1 MKRIILLSIIIVI
14 AVGVFAQQYVDL
26 GLPSGTLWKD
36 QNENGLYTYQE
47 AENSFGKV
55 MPTAPQLNE
64 LVNFCTWEWTG
75 SGYKITGPNGKSM
88 VFPAEGYY
96 TCGNDPS
103 VKSVGEKG
111 QYWSKTV
118 SDNSSIAF
126 PDWKFPYCLSV
137 SSESKEV
144 HFNNPDCCKFS
155 VRLVSENETAVSKAK
170 ILQQLSESEAQA
182 IRTEAEE
189 QRKREEEQK
198 RQAEE
203 QKRQEELRK
212 IEAEAK
218 QKAMEE
224 EKRLEAE
231 CISLKDIEGNQ
242 YALIQIGD
250 QCWMREN
257 LRTTHYADGKSIG
270 VGKLAV
276 DWAAVINSCYYP
288 NGNPANVATYGYLYN
303 WWATTRGLQNTKKK
317 PVVVQGICPT
327 GWHVPS
333 YEEWQELLKYVSS
346 QEQYC
351 CEGKSKKIAKAM
363 SSTSGWVASSKK
375 CTVGYNPSSNNT
387 TGLNI
392 YPAGDFIPSYYYGL
406 QPPGARNFGKEASF
420 WSSSIHVSGY
430 IEVKGIVLC
439 HDGTDV
445 DRIFT
450 PPRLMAFSVRCLRGE
465 GILANAVVRESGV
478 ASMEEIQAR
487 KAQDIQSTLS
497 TVESVVDA
505 VTPAVIDAALG
516 TPAPNNPGVGNV
528 PAASSGSDYSN
539 SSGSSVSQWV
549 SVGTATGIKITESG
563 SVSSISCPVES
574 WNNSGPPSALID
586 GEHYQLVRSTSST
599 CSGVSVSQYSYFC
612 HVTKGSRIAYTVYVN
627 F

>member
-1 MKRIILLSIIIVI
+1 MKKIILSSLIVLI
-14 AVGVFAQQYVDL
+14 TVSVFAQQYVDL

-36 QNENGLYTYQE
+36 QNESGLYTYQE
-47 AENSFGKV
+47 AEKSFGKV

-64 LVNFCTWEWTG
+64 LVSFCTWEWTG
-75 SGYKITGPNGKSM
+75 AGYKITGPNGKSI

-103 VKSVGEKG
+103 VKSKGEKG

-126 PDWKFPYCLSV
+126 PEWKFPYCLSV
-137 SSESKEV
+137 SSESKDV

-182 IRTEAEE
+182 IKSEAEE

-203 QKRQEELRK
+203 QKRQAELKK

-218 QKAMEE
+218 RKEKEE
-224 EKRLEAE
+224 DKRLEAE
-231 CISLKDIEGNQ
+231 CISLRDIDGNQ
-242 YALIQIGD
+242 YALVMMGT

-257 LRTTHYADGKSIG
+257 LRTTHYADGMAIS
-270 VGKLAV
+270 VGKIAPA
-276 DWAAVINSCYYP
+276 WNSVIYSRYYP
-288 NGNPANVATYGYLYN
+288 NGDSSNVALYGYLYN
-303 WWATTRGLQNTKKK
+303 WTTATRGLYTSSKK

-333 YEEWQELLKYVSS
+333 IEEWHELLEYVSS
-346 QEQYC
+346 HEQYC
-351 CEGKSKKIAKAM
+351 CEDNSKKIAKAV
-363 SSTSGWVASSKK
+363 SSSSGWIASSKK
-375 CTVGYNPSSNNT
+375 CTVGYNSLNNNT

-392 YPAGDFIPSYYYGL
+392 YPAGDFYTLNNSNIPF
-406 QPPGARNFGKEASF
+406 QARYFGNEAAL
-420 WSSSIHVSGY
+420 WSSSKGGSAELG
-430 IEVKGIVLC
+430 KGISLSY
-439 HDGTDV
+439 DEADV
-445 DRIFT
+445 GSVFSPEKYR
-450 PPRLMAFSVRCLRGE
+450 AFSVRCLRGAGVLAE
-465 GILANAVVRESGV
+465 VATESRAVSIEENQANAVRKEDNV
-478 ASMEEIQAR
+478 QAAFSFLGSLF
-487 KAQDIQSTLS
+487 KAATIIMS
-497 TVESVVDA
+497 
-505 VTPAVIDAALG
+505 
-516 TPAPNNPGVGNV
+516 PAPSTPIPYNPAVGNV
-528 PAASSGSDYSN
+528 PAATSGSDFSN

-549 SVGTATGIKITESG
+549 PIGTATGITITESG
-563 SVSSISCPVES
+563 SVSSITCTVES

-586 GEHYQLVRSTSST
+586 GEHYQLVRSSSST
-599 CSGVSVSQYSYFC
+599 CSGVNVSQYSYFC
-612 HVTKGSRIAYTVYVN
+612 HVTKGARISYTVYVN